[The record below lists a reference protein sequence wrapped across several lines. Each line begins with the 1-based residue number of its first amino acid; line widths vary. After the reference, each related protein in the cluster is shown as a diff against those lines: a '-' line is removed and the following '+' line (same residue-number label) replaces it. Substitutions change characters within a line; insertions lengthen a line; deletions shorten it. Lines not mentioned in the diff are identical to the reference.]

1 MLVLAATEMM
11 FGSVDGLPIVL
22 VVPAS
27 PEETVTVVPAAT
39 AMSLNSEMALR
50 AAASGIGLPP
60 KDSLRTS
67 TWSVLTA

>member
-1 MLVLAATEMM
+1 MM
-11 FGSVDGLPIVL
+11 FGSVAGLPIVL

-60 KDSLRTS
+60 KDSLMTS